1 MNRSLYTGA
10 VGMMTQMKIMDVV
23 SNNIA
28 NASTTGFKS
37 DAVATRSFDE
47 ELLKRIN
54 DLDEVEQR
62 FSPPTVGSVNLG
74 VTVDEVITNFSN
86 GSFQSTSSP
95 LDLAIDGSGYFAV
108 EFIDSNNNVSEKYTR
123 DGSFTLDNE
132 NTLRTKDGYVV
143 LGENGPITL
152 SGVGTPFIGEDG
164 SVYDGNEIV
173 DQLKLVDVEDN
184 NYLQKHGENLYT
196 ILEGGNIVE
205 SNATVVQGYL
215 ENSNVNSVKE
225 MVNLINVS
233 RVYEANSKV
242 VKTTD
247 EIMGKAV
254 NDIARKM

>member
-1 MNRSLYTGA
+1 MNRGLYTGA

-37 DAVATRSFDE
+37 DSVATRSFNE
-47 ELLKRIN
+47 ELLKRIK
-54 DLDEVEQR
+54 DIDEFESN
-62 FSPPTVGSVNLG
+62 FPAPKVGTVNLG
-74 VTVDEVITNFSN
+74 VTVDEVITDFSN
-86 GSFQSTSSP
+86 GSFTSTSSP
-95 LDLAIDGSGYFAV
+95 LDLALDGSGYFTV
-108 EFIDSNNNVSEKYTR
+108 EFTDPNGNTSEKYTR
-123 DGSFTLDNE
+123 DGSFTLDAN
-132 NTLRTKDGYVV
+132 NQLRTKDGYLV
-143 LGENGPITL
+143 LGEDGPITL
-152 SGVGTPFIGEDG
+152 SGIGSPFIGEDG
-164 SVYDGNEIV
+164 AVYDGNEIIAK
-173 DQLKLVDVEDN
+173 LKLVDVEDN

-196 ILEGGNIVE
+196 LLEGGNLTE
-205 SNATVVQGYL
+205 SNASIVQGYL

-247 EIMGKAV
+247 ELMGKAV